1 MEVSQITLTK
11 PNFKKEKVYTWIKSN
26 FFASH
31 GFDKADVF
39 LLSTALSTGNV
50 TLFLEVITNQLNKLT
65 MINEYTKLMGGLD
78 HCDQYLGF
86 YRLQCK
92 TKWKKQQQKNVMFI
106 MTNLEIINASILF
119 GCINLELTRNNCSHV
134 HLGELLIHELVHS
147 LPDAGADPYVA

>member
-1 MEVSQITLTK
+1 MEVSQITLRK
-11 PNFKKEKVYTWIKSN
+11 PNFKEEKVYTWIKSN
-26 FFASH
+26 FLALH
-31 GFDKADVF
+31 GFDKTDVF
-39 LLSTALSTGNV
+39 ILSTALSTGNV
-50 TLFLEVITNQLNKLT
+50 RFFLEVITNQLTKLT

-92 TKWKKQQQKNVMFI
+92 TKQKKQQQKNAMFI
-106 MTNLEIINASILF
+106 TVKLEIINAFVWF

-134 HLGELLIHELVHS
+134 HLRELLIHELVHS